1 MSIQTTYTGND
12 LQLSMTGATDFGAA
26 LRLFR
31 DERTLSL
38 RELSQL
44 SGVDH
49 AYIHRL
55 ESGDKTAPSAEVM
68 EKLVRG
74 LKLSPH
80 KRKLLEWLAGGA
92 VVEPLLFGI
101 AVDQIED
108 LAVIKVAATM
118 SFRGA
123 RPVNRDEWLTK
134 LAQIKELIGDVG
146 G

>member
-1 MSIQTTYTGND
+1 M
-12 LQLSMTGATDFGAA
+12 DFGAA
-26 LRLFR
+26 LRQFR

-38 RELSQL
+38 RELSAL

-55 ESGDKTAPSAEVM
+55 ESGDKTAPSSEVM
-68 EKLVRG
+68 ERLVRG
-74 LKLSPH
+74 LKLQPH

-92 VVEPLLFGI
+92 TLEPLLFGI
-101 AVDQIED
+101 AVEQLEQ
-108 LAVIKVAATM
+108 LEVIKVAATM

-123 RPVNRDEWLTK
+123 RPVNREEWLIK
-134 LAQIKELIGDVG
+134 LGQIKELIGDVG